1 MNPTEIEAR
10 LLGAFRASLGIPGL
24 TPEDDLFSRGTNSIA
39 VAKAIMA
46 AAEEGVAVAIAGVYE
61 HRTVRRIAAAAAGMG
76 TPFAGTVEP
85 FPLTPTGRFLMA
97 EGRFAERYNISDLW
111 DFDPEALRP
120 ALLSAAIRT
129 VMAALPSLGIRL
141 ERTRGGIEQVYQ
153 PTMPEE
159 PLEHVDLSHL
169 PPDAF
174 PEAVER
180 ATARLQRSL
189 VFEASS
195 PLIRFV
201 VFEPASGPWKLFI
214 LAHHLFLDG
223 VGFRHFLHDL
233 GRACEAQR
241 DGRAHVSIGS
251 TDAPDFWL
259 RRLAD
264 YANGECL
271 AELPYWRSFP
281 WDAYAAFRLP
291 PEFDARPG
299 DPKPTFA
306 DTTAR
311 AMHHGTARGREDA
324 EALCRDQC
332 IVRRQLDAARSAA
345 FFGIDTGMQFDAVL
359 YAATGVLRHL
369 TGERDLWLDTFD
381 SLRGPVFPDCDT
393 SRVIGY
399 VNEIVPLPIRVPEGL
414 DTLDAVR
421 DIGRQRRQVPKR
433 GLGFRALRYLNTTPA
448 VAQEAARWPE
458 PRIAVNYIASM
469 QRDYPRRFL
478 DLPAAPEWP
487 GPPMDEQHTP
497 YWLAFSVSCIDGL
510 LTIDTRYAPTVD
522 FRAADTANERVLGAL
537 AALCDD
543 PALVGPA
550 RVGSAA

>member
-10 LLGAFRASLGIPGL
+10 LLGAFRASLDIPEL
-24 TPEDDLFSRGTNSIA
+24 APEDDVFARGTNSIA
-39 VAKAIMA
+39 IARAIVA
-46 AAEEGVAVAIAGVYE
+46 AAEAGVVVSIAGVYE
-61 HRTVRRIAAAAAGMG
+61 HRSVRRIAAASPGLEA
-76 TPFAGTVEP
+76 PPDGTVEP

-111 DFDPEALRP
+111 DFDPGELRP

-129 VMAALPSLGIRL
+129 VMAAIPTLGVRL
-141 ERTRGGIEQVYQ
+141 DRTRGGILQVHR
-153 PTMPEE
+153 PVMPEE
-159 PLEHVDLSHL
+159 PLEHVDLSRL
-169 PPDAF
+169 PAEAF

-201 VFEPASGPWKLFI
+201 VFEPAAGPWKLFI

-233 GRACEAQR
+233 GRAYAAQR

-251 TDAPDFWL
+251 MAPPDFWV
-259 RRLAD
+259 RRLVR
-264 YANGECL
+264 YANEECP

-291 PEFDARPG
+291 PQFDAAPG
-299 DPKPTFA
+299 DPKPTYSDA
-306 DTTAR
+306 TAR
-311 AMHHGTARGREDA
+311 ALHHGAGERREDRD
-324 EALCRDQC
+324 ALCRDQC
-332 IVRRQLDAARSAA
+332 TVRRQLDAADSAA
-345 FFGIDTGMQFDAVL
+345 FFALDTGTQFDTVL
-359 YAATGVLRHL
+359 FATTGVLHRL
-369 TGERDLWLDTFD
+369 TGTRDLWIDTFD

-393 SRVIGY
+393 SRVVGY
-399 VNEIVPLPIRVPEGL
+399 VNEIVPLPVRVPEGL
-414 DTLDAVR
+414 GATDAIR

-433 GLGFRALRYLNTTPA
+433 GLGFRALRYLNATPE
-448 VAQEAARWPE
+448 VAEEAARWPE
-458 PRIAVNYIASM
+458 PKIAVNYIASM

-478 DLPAAPEWP
+478 DLPTAPEWP

-497 YWLAFSVSCIDGL
+497 YLLAFSVSSVDGL
-510 LTIDTRYAPTVD
+510 LTVDTRYAPTVS
-522 FRAADTANERVLGAL
+522 FRAADMANEQVLGAL
-537 AALCDD
+537 AALCD
-543 PALVGPA
+543 GPA
-550 RVGSAA
+550 RIGSAA